1 MSANERESDVSNRVN
16 PSETADDQTDDVEDD
31 ADLKAQQ
38 EVFLAMVE
46 EFDEDAPAGRCVGE
60 PHASVNRKPR

>member
-1 MSANERESDVSNRVN
+1 VDEVRRGQAPGMSENERESDVSSRVN
-16 PSETADDQTDDVEDD
+16 PSETADDQPHDLEDD

-46 EFDEDAPAGRCVGE
+46 EPDEDV
-60 PHASVNRKPR
+60 

>member
-1 MSANERESDVSNRVN
+1 MNENERESDVSNRVN
-16 PSETADDQTDDVEDD
+16 PSETADDQTHDLEDD

-46 EFDEDAPAGRCVGE
+46 EL
-60 PHASVNRKPR
+60 PRTPRT